1 MKTKLKDIIIIGA
14 IVIIAASGFY
24 MFNKV
29 FKNTTFNRATVV
41 QLNLDSG
48 NYEKIVEVDFV
59 NKEVVVIDK
68 YIVND
73 ITYPIIDESN
83 NTITLL
89 GLEQVGI
96 RYEFVIKYNMDKRS
110 MEVIEEESPK
120 NYSSKVGEQTAQPI
134 ISVPNAIQI
143 HFSNDGEIDI
153 DDTI

>member
-1 MKTKLKDIIIIGA
+1 MKTKLKDIIIIAA
-14 IVIIAASGFY
+14 IVSIAASGFY

-59 NKEVVVIDK
+59 NKEVVVIDN

-89 GLEQVGI
+89 GLEQEGI
-96 RYEFVIKYNMDKRS
+96 RYKFVIKYNMDKRS

>member
-59 NKEVVVIDK
+59 NKEVVVIDN

-89 GLEQVGI
+89 GLEQEGI